1 MYKTAFDCYFKQIGH
16 KLLKLWFTN
25 KTSHMVVLLPATVQ
39 DLVFALLHVSATYCS
54 HIQGAVML

>member
-1 MYKTAFDCYFKQIGH
+1 
-16 KLLKLWFTN
+16 
-25 KTSHMVVLLPATVQ
+25 MVVLLPATVQ